1 MRQIIQ
7 NLNKFEDK
15 PAIIWHDHTYTYGWL
30 RKKIGHFQHTLEQ
43 AGIPDGS
50 IVTIESGFSPG
61 AVAIF
66 FALATKNCV
75 VAPLSTSHKAEAGK
89 LCKIAQTEYRLAPP
103 QTDAPDD
110 TANVSSLK
118 FEKTDLDAEH
128 EIYRSLRQQHHPG
141 LILFSSG
148 STGEPKGIVHDLQ
161 LLAQRFDKPR
171 KPYRAVAFLLF
182 DHIGGINTMLYLLSS
197 GGCLVVLPDR
207 SPETVLQTIEKHRV
221 QLLPTSPTFLN
232 MIIASEAY
240 KQYDLSSL
248 QVISYGAEPMPEGTL
263 RKIHEL
269 FPDVRL
275 QQTYGLSEVGILSTK
290 SKSSDSLWLKAGGKG
305 YETKVVDGIL
315 HIRAETAM
323 LGYLNAP
330 SPFSE
335 DGWLNTGDAVEVNGE
350 YIRFRGRQDEQINVG
365 GEKVSPTEVESV
377 LEAMDEIQQ
386 ALVFGEKNPLMG
398 AVVSARIVPAPGA
411 TVDPAALRKSIRQH
425 CQNKLPRYKVPV
437 RIEIVSDIQH
447 TERFKKKRR
456 QKTKSDCS

>member
-1 MRQIIQ
+1 MIQILQ
-7 NLNKFEDK
+7 NLTAFEDK
-15 PAIIWHDHTYTYGWL
+15 PAIIWQDHTYTYGWL
-30 RKKIGHFQHTLEQ
+30 RKKITHFQHTLEQ

-66 FALATKNCV
+66 FALARKNCI
-75 VAPLSTSHKAEAGK
+75 VAPLSTSHKAETGT
-89 LCKIAQTEYRLAPP
+89 LCTIAETEYRLAPP
-103 QTDAPDD
+103 RTGAPED
-110 TANVSSLK
+110 TASITGIK
-118 FEKTDLDAEH
+118 FDKTACTAEH
-128 EIYRSLRQQHHPG
+128 EIYRSLNRLQHPG
-141 LILFSSG
+141 LVLFSSG

-207 SPETVLQTIEKHRV
+207 NPETVLQTIEKHQV

-240 KQYDLSSL
+240 KRYDLNSL
-248 QVISYGAEPMPEGTL
+248 RVISYGAEPMPEGTL
-263 RKIHEL
+263 RKIHRL

-305 YETKVVDGIL
+305 YETRVVDGVL

-330 SPFSE
+330 SPFSK
-335 DGWLNTGDAVEVNGE
+335 DGWLNTGDAVEVSGE

-365 GEKVSPTEVESV
+365 GEKVSPAEVESV
-377 LEAMDEIQQ
+377 LEIMDEVQQ

-398 AVVSARIVPAPGA
+398 AVVSAIIVPAPGA
-411 TVDPAALRKSIRQH
+411 TVNKAALRKSIRQH
-425 CQNKLPRYKVPV
+425 CQHKLPRYKIPV
-437 RIEIVSDIQH
+437 RIEIDTEIQH
-447 TERFKKKRR
+447 TERFKKKRPA
-456 QKTKSDCS
+456 KPY